1 MEAKDLEKLMTAKEV
16 SKHLRISEAALYI
29 FRRSGTGPNY
39 IRLNDRL
46 VRYRK
51 SDIDE
56 WLNAKNIKNQIAKVI
71 KL

>member
-16 SKHLRISEAALYI
+16 SKYLRIPEAALYI
-29 FRRSGTGPNY
+29 FRCSGTGPNY

-51 SDIDE
+51 SDVD
-56 WLNAKNIKNQIAKVI
+56 K
-71 KL
+71 

>member
-16 SKHLRISEAALYI
+16 SKYLRISEAALYI
-29 FRRSGTGPNY
+29 FRCSGTGPNY

-51 SDIDE
+51 SDVDK
-56 WLNAKNIKNQIAKVI
+56 WLAAKKVET
-71 KL
+71 K